1 MKTEIKDRLLQ
12 ISWINRLGTWR
23 RNIILRI
30 LRKSKIKELNL
41 CEIKEKYAFKTFQ
54 RERPDENKYY
64 VIYENQPQ
72 GGLFVYLINV
82 CVQIAYAEH
91 NGYIP
96 VIDML
101 NFSNN
106 LRNSDQQDINA
117 WELYF
122 KQPGGVGV
130 QDVYGEDNIVF
141 CDEEKQKI
149 LYIGDVNNEEVYNDY
164 EIVIDEGKTFQEWY
178 QNEELMHRFQ
188 SFWKR
193 NIKYSDFA
201 SEYIENQCKKLLDP
215 EKRFLGLLCRGT
227 DYISLQPKGHYIQP
241 TVEMIL
247 DKVSEIMKEYRCD
260 FIFCATE
267 DELIYR
273 KLKQY
278 FGERLIGLDVSRV
291 RYRDGY
297 LLSDLYDRQKM
308 NIYKRQLD
316 YLTELEL
323 LSRCQCLIAGK
334 TTGSRFLPVMKDGQY
349 EYLFYWELGRYI

>member
-1 MKTEIKDRLLQ
+1 MKKEIKNRLLQ

-23 RNIILRI
+23 RNLT
-30 LRKSKIKELNL
+30 LRKYKIEGLNL
-41 CEIKEKYAFKTFQ
+41 TEIKEKYALNNSKG
-54 RERPDENKYY
+54 EKADENRYY
-64 VIYENQPQ
+64 VIYENQAK
-72 GGLFVYLINV
+72 GGLFVYLIGI
-82 CVQIAYAEH
+82 CAQIAYAKRK
-91 NGYIP
+91 GYIP
-96 VIDML
+96 VIDLL
-101 NFSNN
+101 NFPNN
-106 LRNSDQQDINA
+106 LRNSGQEDINA

-122 KQPGGVGV
+122 KQPGGIMV

-149 LYIGDVNNEEVYNDY
+149 LYIGDVDNEEVYNDY
-164 EIVIDEGKTFQEWY
+164 EIVINEGKAFKEWY
-178 QNEELMHRFQ
+178 QNEELIRRFQ
-188 SFWKR
+188 GFWKR

-201 SEYIENQCKKLLDP
+201 GDYIEKRYKELLDP

-227 DYISLQPKGHYIQP
+227 DYISLKPKGHYIQP

-273 KLKQY
+273 KLKQN
-278 FGERLIGLDVSRV
+278 FGEKLIGLDVPRV
-291 RYRDGY
+291 HYRDGY
-297 LLSDLYDRQKM
+297 LLSDLYNRQKM

-316 YLTELEL
+316 YLTELDL

-349 EYLFYWELGRYI
+349 EYLFYWELGRY